1 MSRNHRLP
9 GAARISGGRR
19 PRRAAARRGGL
30 PRRAGVLALLPWLA
44 GCHPLL
50 GEYRVPAGVGVLL
63 PERSGGACR
72 VHEGGDA
79 LRTEPGDTP
88 PVYVEATRAG
98 RGVVRCENGDIALV
112 VAPIARLTVKGP
124 GVIKGDVE
132 LEVEALTARGEPF
145 DLDLVSSRSV
155 AWSHPDFLVVK
166 PPRCG
171 HMAALCSGFLG
182 NGVLMRAYPL
192 HERWGEG
199 EIVVR
204 VGDTR
209 ASLRVVAPRE
219 R

>member
-1 MSRNHRLP
+1 MSRTHRLP

-19 PRRAAARRGGL
+19 PRAAAVVRGSMA
-30 PRRAGVLALLPWLA
+30 RRAGVLALLPWLA

-50 GEYRVPAGVGVLL
+50 GEHRVPAGVSVVL

-72 VHEGGDA
+72 VHEGGGA
-79 LRTEPGDTP
+79 LRVEPGDGP

-124 GVIKGDVE
+124 GVIEGDAE

-145 DLDLVSSRSV
+145 DLDLVSSRSI

-171 HMAALCSGFLG
+171 HMAALCSGSLG
-182 NGVLMRAYPL
+182 NGTRMRAYPL

-199 EIVVR
+199 DVVVR
-204 VGDTR
+204 IGDAR